1 MSIRDQGTTIRASS
15 SALLTIDSEDR
26 YRSWAEK
33 RASQYG
39 DANFSPYNFTLIREA
54 PLVNGY
60 MTRLA
65 LTEVNF
71 PWVYPNVNAKT
82 SSINITWTTDPVGP
96 LATAVVSL
104 PIAFYTPFQLGFAL
118 VTAVNAV
125 VNPAGTPG
133 LDVLSS
139 CIYGLNK
146 LPRFTYETYPGWR
159 IGFSPM
165 TPNQQVT
172 PAPGIPAVNV
182 FPYSNTVKQLFDVLG
197 FQQGVN
203 SQLNT
208 RDSGQAT
215 FAQAVRYIDI
225 VSPQLTANQGLP
237 DATSQNIGHNALCRL
252 YISDATV
259 PSVADPFNLAPP
271 GTQPFIIYRQFTTP
285 KEIAWN
291 AIMPISG
298 RISFQV
304 YDDDGTLLDPIE
316 TVITPNP
323 PGSSYLSEYIAYTDW
338 SLSLLL
344 TEN

>member
-26 YRSWAEK
+26 FTSWAQK
-33 RASQYG
+33 RDTVYG
-39 DANFSPYNFTLIREA
+39 ANNFSPYNFTLIKEA

-65 LTEVNF
+65 LTEINF
-71 PWVYPNVNAKT
+71 PWVYPNVNQKT
-82 SSINITWTTDPVGP
+82 SIMNISWTTDPPGPISTAFVAIPVG
-96 LATAVVSL
+96 
-104 PIAFYTPFQLGFAL
+104 FYTPIQLGIAL
-118 VTAVNAV
+118 VSAVNRV

-133 LDVLSS
+133 QNVLQS
-139 CIYGLNK
+139 CFYGVDK
-146 LPRFTYETYPGWR
+146 LPRFSYQTETGWR
-159 IGFSPM
+159 IAFSPM
-165 TPNQQVT
+165 SPNQMYT
-172 PAPGIPAVNV
+172 PAPGFPADNV
-182 FPYSNTVKQLFDVLG
+182 FPYSNTVKQLFDMLG
-197 FQQGVN
+197 FTATN
-203 SQLNT
+203 SVLST
-208 RDSGQAT
+208 SETGQAT

-259 PSVADPFNLAPP
+259 PSSLDPFNLAPP
-271 GTQPFIIYRQFTTP
+271 GTQPYIIYRQFQTP

-291 AIMPISG
+291 AIMPIGG

-304 YDDDGTLLDPIE
+304 YDDDGTLLEPLEVI
-316 TVITPNP
+316 ITP
-323 PGSSYLSEYIAYTDW
+323 GSGGSTVSDYIGYTDW
-338 SLSLLL
+338 SMSLLL